1 MEGCIVAQHLLY
13 GLKGSRIAEASE
25 FLGVRLGCNF
35 QERESE
41 YLGIY
46 MLASTSS
53 AEIKIVHQPD
63 PEGDPLE
70 DDFVDYGTL
79 VYVEAR
85 HDFPELD
92 GVQIASERLTRLRV
106 GQ

>member
-1 MEGCIVAQHLLY
+1 VTQHLLY
-13 GLKGSRIAEASE
+13 GVRNSGVAETAAA
-25 FLGVRLGCNF
+25 LGVWLGCTF

-46 MLASTSS
+46 MLASSGS
-53 AEIKIVHQPD
+53 AEIKVVSQPS

-70 DDFVDYGTL
+70 DDFDGYGTL

-85 HDFPELD
+85 QNFPSLGE
-92 GVQIASERLTRLRV
+92 VQIASEKLIELRIER
-106 GQ
+106 